1 MKLRQRQSGMS
12 IPGLLIVMIMVG
24 FFLMCAI
31 RMSPPYFEYLSVK
44 DIISR
49 IANEHDSEKQGIS
62 QIRRKIAN
70 IFNSNQIYELEPR
83 EVEVY
88 RKKGKTYIDASY
100 EVRIPI
106 MGRIDAVL
114 KFDDLLF
121 VTGSPEPVAATKA
134 NAAPDSE

>member
-12 IPGLLIVMIMVG
+12 IPGLLIIMIMVG

-31 RMSPPYFEYLSVK
+31 RMAPPYFEYLSVK

-49 IANEHDSEKQGIS
+49 IAGEHDSEKQGIS
-62 QIRRKIAN
+62 QIRRQIAN
-70 IFNSNQIYELEPR
+70 IFNSNQIYELDPR

-88 RKKGKTYIDASY
+88 RKKGKTYIDANY

-114 KFDDLLF
+114 NFDDLLF
-121 VTGSPEPVAATKA
+121 VTGSPEPIAASSVPK
-134 NAAPDSE
+134 

>member
-1 MKLRQRQSGMS
+1 
-12 IPGLLIVMIMVG
+12 MIMVG
-24 FFLMCAI
+24 FFLMCAV

-62 QIRRKIAN
+62 QIRRKIAD
-70 IFNSNQIYELEPR
+70 IFNTNQIYELDPR

-88 RKKGKTYIDASY
+88 RRKGKTYIDASY
-100 EVRIPI
+100 EVRLPI

-121 VTGSPEPVAATKA
+121 VTGSLEPIAASKA
-134 NAAPDSE
+134 NAAPE